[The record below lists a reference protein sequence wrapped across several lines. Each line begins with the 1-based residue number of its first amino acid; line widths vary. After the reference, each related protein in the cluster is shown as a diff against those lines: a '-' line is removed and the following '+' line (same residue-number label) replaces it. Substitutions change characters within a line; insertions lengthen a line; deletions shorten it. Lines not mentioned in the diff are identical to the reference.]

1 MRTERGL
8 VLVCLFTVVLLI
20 GLTVLPGCSSN
31 TPQPKRE
38 AVKMAPP
45 TQMVRP
51 AEQTTCPVMGG
62 KIDRSIY
69 TQYKSQRV
77 YFCCAGCEEK
87 FLSSPE
93 TYVSKL
99 PQLTK

>member
-1 MRTERGL
+1 MKAKKSL
-8 VLVCLFTVVLLI
+8 VFVCLFVGVLLI

-31 TPQPKRE
+31 APEPKRE
-38 AVKMAPP
+38 AVGMAAP
-45 TQMVRP
+45 TQIVRS

-62 KIDRSIY
+62 KIDRNIY
-69 TQYKSQRV
+69 TQYKGQRV

-87 FLSSPE
+87 FLESPE

-99 PQLTK
+99 PQFAK